1 MRRAELPDHPRSS
14 VVTGGASGIGLGIVR
29 HFLALGGSV
38 VAVDRDAQACASARA
53 ALAEFGDRITVV
65 EADIGSEHGA
75 ASAVDA
81 ALQSFGSLDL
91 LCNNAAYHPLE
102 TIEAHKLDTW
112 RETFRVNVDGTMLC
126 CRAAIPPMR
135 QQGYGTIVNI
145 GSVSGVSPYET
156 GAAYAA
162 SKAAVAML
170 TRALALEVG
179 RYGITVNCIAPGSIV
194 HRAGADTD
202 AEAPNIPMGYHGRS
216 SDVAE
221 MVAFLAS
228 NAARYMT
235 GATLVLDGG
244 ATTGRRRAREQ

>member
-1 MRRAELPDHPRSS
+1 MRRVKLPNHPRSS

-29 HFLALGGSV
+29 HLLTLGGSV
-38 VAVDRDAQACASARA
+38 IAVDRDLQACANARA
-53 ALAEFGDRITVV
+53 ALAEFGDRAQVV
-65 EADIGSEHGA
+65 EADIGSEAGA
-75 ASAVDA
+75 AAAIDA
-81 ALQSFGSLDL
+81 ALRAFGSLDL

-102 TIEAHKLDTW
+102 TIEAHQLDTW

-126 CRAAIPPMR
+126 CRAAIAAMR

-145 GSVSGVSPYET
+145 GSVSGVSPYAT

-179 RYGITVNCIAPGSIV
+179 RYGITVNCVAPGSIR
-194 HRAGADTD
+194 HRAGADPD
-202 AEAPNIPMGYHGRS
+202 AEAPNIPLGYHGRP

-228 NAARYMT
+228 NAGRYLT

-244 ATTGRRRAREQ
+244 ATAGRLRAT

>member
-1 MRRAELPDHPRSS
+1 MRRAELPDHPLSS

-29 HFLALGGSV
+29 HFLTIGGSV
-38 VAVDRDAQACASARA
+38 VAVDRDAEACASAQTV
-53 ALAEFGDRITVV
+53 LAEFGDRVRIV
-65 EADIGSEHGA
+65 EADIGSEQGA
-75 ASAVDA
+75 VLAVDA
-81 ALQSFGSLDL
+81 ALQAFGSLDL

-126 CRAAIPPMR
+126 CRAAIPAMR

-145 GSVSGVSPYET
+145 GSVSGVSPYAT

-179 RYGITVNCIAPGSIV
+179 RYGITVNCIAPGSIR
-194 HRAGADTD
+194 HRAAADPD
-202 AEAPNIPMGYHGRS
+202 AEAPNIPLGYHGKS

-228 NAARYMT
+228 NAGRYIT

-244 ATTGRRRAREQ
+244 ATTGRLRAQ

>member
-1 MRRAELPDHPRSS
+1 MHRAKLPDHPRSS

-29 HFLALGGSV
+29 HLLALGGSV

-53 ALAEFGDRITVV
+53 ALAQFGDRLRVV
-65 EADIGSEHGA
+65 EADIGSEQGA

-81 ALQSFGSLDL
+81 ALQAFGSLDL

-102 TIEAHKLDTW
+102 TIETHKFDTW

-126 CRAAIPPMR
+126 CRAAIPAMR

-145 GSVSGVSPYET
+145 GSVSGVSPYAT

-179 RYGITVNCIAPGSIV
+179 RYGITVNCIAPGSIR
-194 HRAGADTD
+194 HRAGTDPD
-202 AEAPNIPMGYHGRS
+202 AEASNIPMGYHGKP

-221 MVAFLAS
+221 MVVFLAS
-228 NAARYMT
+228 NAGRYMT

-244 ATTGRRRAREQ
+244 ATAGRARAR

>member
-1 MRRAELPDHPRSS
+1 MRRAELPDHPRTS

-29 HFLALGGSV
+29 HLLSLAGSV

-53 ALAEFGDRITVV
+53 ALAQAGDRVRVV
-65 EADIGSEHGA
+65 DADIGSEQGA
-75 ASAVDA
+75 AFAIEA
-81 ALQSFGSLDL
+81 ALQTFGSLDL

-102 TIEAHKLDTW
+102 TVEAHNLETW
-112 RETFRVNVDGTMLC
+112 RETFRVNVEGTMLC

-145 GSVSGVSPYET
+145 GSVSGVSPYAT

-170 TRALALEVG
+170 TRALSLEVG
-179 RYGITVNCIAPGSIV
+179 RYGITVNCIAPGSIR
-194 HRAGADTD
+194 HRAGPDPE
-202 AEAPNIPMGYHGRS
+202 AEAPTIPMGYHGRP

-221 MVAFLAS
+221 TVAFLAS
-228 NAARYMT
+228 NAGRYMT
-235 GATLVLDGG
+235 GATLILDGG
-244 ATTGRRRAREQ
+244 ATTGRLRAK

>member
-53 ALAEFGDRITVV
+53 ALAQFGDRVRVV
-65 EADIGSEHGA
+65 EADIGSEQGA
-75 ASAVDA
+75 SSAVDA
-81 ALQSFGSLDL
+81 ALQAFGSLDL

-102 TIEAHKLDTW
+102 TIEMHKLDTW

-126 CRAAIPPMR
+126 CRAAIPAMR
-135 QQGYGTIVNI
+135 QQSYGTIVNI
-145 GSVSGVSPYET
+145 GSVSGVSPYAT

-170 TRALALEVG
+170 TRALSLEVG
-179 RYGITVNCIAPGSIV
+179 AWDHRQLHCAGSIR
-194 HRAGADTD
+194 HRAGADP
-202 AEAPNIPMGYHGRS
+202 EAGSKHSDGLPRQAQRCGR
-216 SDVAE
+216 

-228 NAARYMT
+228 NAGRYIT

-244 ATTGRRRAREQ
+244 ATTGRLRAR

>member
-1 MRRAELPDHPRSS
+1 MRRAELPSHPRSTI
-14 VVTGGASGIGLGIVR
+14 VTGGASGIGLGIVR

-38 VAVDRDAQACASARA
+38 VAVDRDAQACATARA
-53 ALAEFGDRITVV
+53 ALAEYRDRIRVV
-65 EADIGSEHGA
+65 EADIGSEQGA
-75 ASAVDA
+75 ASGVDA
-81 ALQSFGSLDL
+81 ALQAFGSLDL

-102 TIEAHKLDTW
+102 TIETHKLDTW

-126 CRAAIPPMR
+126 CRAAIPAMR
-135 QQGYGTIVNI
+135 QQSYGTIVNI
-145 GSVSGVSPYET
+145 GSVSGVSPYAT

-179 RYGITVNCIAPGSIV
+179 RYGITVNCIAPGSIR
-194 HRAGADTD
+194 HRAGADPD
-202 AEAPNIPMGYHGRS
+202 AAAPNIPMGYHGKP

-228 NAARYMT
+228 NAGRYMT

-244 ATTGRRRAREQ
+244 ATTGRLRAG

>member
-1 MRRAELPDHPRSS
+1 MRRAKLPDHPRAS

-29 HFLALGGSV
+29 HLLARAGSV
-38 VAVDRDAQACASARA
+38 VAVDRDAQACANARA
-53 ALAEFGDRITVV
+53 ALAEFGDRVRVV
-65 EADIGSEHGA
+65 EADIGSEQGA

-81 ALQSFGSLDL
+81 ALQAFGSLDL

-102 TIEAHKLDTW
+102 TIEAHKIETW
-112 RETFRVNVDGTMLC
+112 RETFRVNVEGTMLC

-145 GSVSGVSPYET
+145 GSVSGVSPYAT

-179 RYGITVNCIAPGSIV
+179 GYGITVNCIAPGSIR
-194 HRAGADTD
+194 HRAGADPD
-202 AEAPNIPMGYHGRS
+202 GDAPNIPVGYHGRS

-221 MVAFLAS
+221 MVTFLAS
-228 NAARYMT
+228 NAGRYMT

-244 ATTGRRRAREQ
+244 ATAGRPRAR

>member
-29 HFLALGGSV
+29 HFIALGGSI
-38 VAVDRDAQACASARA
+38 VAQ
-53 ALAEFGDRITVV
+53 FGDRVRVV
-65 EADIGSEHGA
+65 EADIGSEQGA

-81 ALQSFGSLDL
+81 ALQAFGSLDL

-102 TIEAHKLDTW
+102 AIETHKLDTW

-135 QQGYGTIVNI
+135 RQSYGTIVNI
-145 GSVSGVSPYET
+145 GSISGVSPYAT

-170 TRALALEVG
+170 TRALSLEVG
-179 RYGITVNCIAPGSIV
+179 RYGITVNCIAPGSIR
-194 HRAGADTD
+194 HRAGADPD
-202 AEAPNIPMGYHGRS
+202 AEPPNIPMGYHGKP

-228 NAARYMT
+228 NAGRYIT

-244 ATTGRRRAREQ
+244 ATTGRLRAN

>member
-1 MRRAELPDHPRSS
+1 MSRVKLPNHPRSS
-14 VVTGGASGIGLGIVR
+14 IVTGGASGIGLGIVR

-38 VAVDRDAQACASARA
+38 VAVDRDQQACSSAQAF
-53 ALAEFGDRITVV
+53 LAKFGDRLRVI
-65 EADIGSEHGA
+65 EADIALEQGA
-75 ASAVDA
+75 AAAVDA
-81 ALQSFGSLDL
+81 ALQAFGSLDL

-102 TIEAHKLDTW
+102 TIETHKLDTW

-126 CRAAIPPMR
+126 CRAAIPAMR

-145 GSVSGVSPYET
+145 GSISGVLPYAT

-170 TRALALEVG
+170 TRALAIEVG
-179 RYGITVNCIAPGSIV
+179 RYGITVNCIAPGSIR
-194 HRAGADTD
+194 HRAGDD
-202 AEAPNIPMGYHGRS
+202 PEAEAPSIPMGYHGRP
-216 SDVAE
+216 SDVTE

-228 NAARYMT
+228 NAGRYIT

-244 ATTGRRRAREQ
+244 ATTGRLRAK

>member
-1 MRRAELPDHPRSS
+1 
-14 VVTGGASGIGLGIVR
+14 
-29 HFLALGGSV
+29 LA
-38 VAVDRDAQACASARA
+38 
-53 ALAEFGDRITVV
+53 I
-65 EADIGSEHGA
+65 
-75 ASAVDA
+75 DA
-81 ALQSFGSLDL
+81 AVQAFGALDL

-126 CRAAIPPMR
+126 CRAAIPAMR
-135 QQGYGTIVNI
+135 RQSYGTIVNI
-145 GSVSGVSPYET
+145 GSVSGVSPYAT

-179 RYGITVNCIAPGSIV
+179 SCGITVNCIAPGSIR
-194 HRAGADTD
+194 HRAGADPD
-202 AEAPNIPMGYHGRS
+202 AEAPNIPMGYHGRP

-228 NAARYMT
+228 NAGRYMT

-244 ATTGRRRAREQ
+244 ATTGRVRAR

>member
-1 MRRAELPDHPRSS
+1 MRRSKGGSRSS
-14 VVTGGASGIGLGIVR
+14 RAQDSRGGAKRSGY
-29 HFLALGGSV
+29 FLAGAAIGA
-38 VAVDRDAQACASARA
+38 AVFAAEAGI
-53 ALAEFGDRITVV
+53 ALA
-65 EADIGSEHGA
+65 AGA

-81 ALQSFGSLDL
+81 ALQAFGSLDL

-102 TIEAHKLDTW
+102 TIETHKLDTW

-126 CRAAIPPMR
+126 CRAAIPGMR

-145 GSVSGVSPYET
+145 GSVSGVSPYAT

-170 TRALALEVG
+170 TRALSLEVG
-179 RYGITVNCIAPGSIV
+179 RYGITVNCIAPGSIR
-194 HRAGADTD
+194 HRAGADPE
-202 AEAPNIPMGYHGRS
+202 AEAPNIPMGYHGRP

-228 NAARYMT
+228 NAGRYMT

-244 ATTGRRRAREQ
+244 ATTGRLRTK

>member
-1 MRRAELPDHPRSS
+1 MRRAKLSDHPRAS

-29 HFLALGGSV
+29 HLLALDGSV
-38 VAVDRDAQACASARA
+38 VAVDRDAQACANARA
-53 ALAEFGDRITVV
+53 ALAGFGDRISVV
-65 EADIGSEHGA
+65 EADIASEHGA
-75 ASAVDA
+75 ESAIDV
-81 ALQSFGSLDL
+81 ALQAFGSLDL

-102 TIEAHKLDTW
+102 TVETHKIETW
-112 RETFRVNVDGTMLC
+112 RETFRVNVEGTMLC

-145 GSVSGVSPYET
+145 GSVSGVSPYAT

-162 SKAAVAML
+162 SKAAVSML

-179 RYGITVNCIAPGSIV
+179 TYGITVNCIAPGSIR
-194 HRAGADTD
+194 HLAGADSD
-202 AEAPNIPMGYHGRS
+202 ADAPNIPMGYHGRS

-228 NAARYMT
+228 NAARYIT
-235 GATLVLDGG
+235 GAILVLDGG
-244 ATTGRRRAREQ
+244 ATAGRLRAR

>member
-1 MRRAELPDHPRSS
+1 MRRAELPHHPRSS

-38 VAVDRDAQACASARA
+38 VAVDRDAQACASARVE
-53 ALAEFGDRITVV
+53 LAEFGDRVRVV
-65 EADIGSEHGA
+65 EADIGSEQGA
-75 ASAVDA
+75 ALAVHT
-81 ALQSFGSLDL
+81 ALKAFRALDL

-102 TIEAHKLDTW
+102 TIEAHQLDTW

-126 CRAAIPPMR
+126 CRAAIPAMR

-145 GSVSGVSPYET
+145 GSVSGVSPYAT

-170 TRALALEVG
+170 TRVLSLEVG
-179 RYGITVNCIAPGSIV
+179 CYGITVNCIAPGSIR
-194 HRAGADTD
+194 HRAGADAE
-202 AEAPNIPMGYHGRS
+202 AEAPNIPMGYHGRP

-228 NAARYMT
+228 NAGRYMT

-244 ATTGRRRAREQ
+244 ATTGRLRTR

>member
-1 MRRAELPDHPRSS
+1 MRRAELPDHPRTS

-29 HFLALGGSV
+29 HLLSLAGSV

-53 ALAEFGDRITVV
+53 ALAQAGDRVRVV
-65 EADIGSEHGA
+65 DADIGSEQGA
-75 ASAVDA
+75 AFAIEA
-81 ALQSFGSLDL
+81 ALQTFGSLDL

-102 TIEAHKLDTW
+102 TVEAHNLDTW

-145 GSVSGVSPYET
+145 GSVSGVSPYAT

-179 RYGITVNCIAPGSIV
+179 GYGITVNCIAPGSIR
-194 HRAGADTD
+194 HRAGADPD
-202 AEAPNIPMGYHGRS
+202 ADAPNIPVGYHGRS
-216 SDVAE
+216 TDVAE

-244 ATTGRRRAREQ
+244 ATAGRLRAR